1 MPQAVPPNFLQHT
14 LTWHLRVWQFTTC
27 EFYMAYADYNDVLEM
42 TEDLVSG
49 LVYALKGSYETEYHT
64 QSGETYKVSD
74 SSRIYLRS

>member
-1 MPQAVPPNFLQHT
+1 
-14 LTWHLRVWQFTTC
+14 
-27 EFYMAYADYNDVLEM
+27 MAYADYNDVLEM

-74 SSRIYLRS
+74 SKRIQIWLDT